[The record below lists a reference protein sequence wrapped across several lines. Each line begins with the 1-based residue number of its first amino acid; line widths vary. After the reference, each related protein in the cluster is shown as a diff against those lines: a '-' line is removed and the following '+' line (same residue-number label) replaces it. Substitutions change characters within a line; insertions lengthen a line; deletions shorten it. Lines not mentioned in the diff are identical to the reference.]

1 MSIEARQQREREG
14 RVQAILEAAKGL
26 FAHRG
31 FQETSMSHIAEACE
45 LGKATLYYYFPNKEE
60 LYGEIIR
67 SHTKQY
73 YRLLT
78 ESIAEVDSPVEMVR
92 HLVHEFVDMAY
103 QDPDFFQLLFPL
115 GKSAPELHGRSRVQ
129 LEEERR
135 LRQPLEE
142 RMQVVLSK
150 AGIDLQ
156 AATLS
161 GLIWSY
167 LSGLGLKIVQGA
179 GRQKL
184 ETEAE
189 SFLQMVNECM
199 ERTEEER

>member
-1 MSIEARQQREREG
+1 M
-14 RVQAILEAAKGL
+14 QAILAAAKQL

-31 FQETSMSHIAEACE
+31 FQETSMSDIAEACE

-60 LYGEIIR
+60 LYREIIR
-67 SHTKQY
+67 SHTEEY

-78 ESIAEVDSPVEMVR
+78 ESIAAVDRSDEMVR

-129 LEEERR
+129 LDEERQF
-135 LRQPLEE
+135 RQPLEE
-142 RMQVVLSK
+142 RIQAVLSK
-150 AGIDLQ
+150 AGIDLP
-156 AATLS
+156 ASTLS

-167 LSGLGLKIVQGA
+167 LSGLGMKIVQGA
-179 GRQKL
+179 GRQQL
-184 ETEAE
+184 ECEAE
-189 SFLQMVNECM
+189 SFLRMVNEFM
-199 ERTEEER
+199 ERTETER

>member
-1 MSIEARQQREREG
+1 M
-14 RVQAILEAAKGL
+14 QAILAAAKRL

-31 FQETSMSHIAEACE
+31 FQETSMSDIAEACE

-60 LYGEIIR
+60 LYREIIR
-67 SHTKQY
+67 SHTEEY

-78 ESIAEVDSPVEMVR
+78 ESIAEVDQPGEMVR

-129 LEEERR
+129 LDEERQF
-135 LRQPLEE
+135 RQPLEE
-142 RMQVVLSK
+142 RIQAVLSK
-150 AGIDLQ
+150 AGIDLP
-156 AATLS
+156 ASTLS

-167 LSGLGLKIVQGA
+167 LSGLGMKIVQGA
-179 GRQKL
+179 GRQQL
-184 ETEAE
+184 ECEAE
-189 SFLQMVNECM
+189 SFLRMVNEFM
-199 ERTEEER
+199 ERTETER